1 MSVAGQDKG
10 EELAAALVTPNAELS
25 RQFTEAAAR
34 SAAFRIVAE
43 LSQYPAGRE
52 IEKRLRQEA
61 FDVVLMD
68 FSSDSEAASQL
79 TRWLA
84 GLRPPIPVIGLA
96 VAKDPQIVLEALRA
110 GASEFL
116 HAPFEAGAQRDA
128 VACLLRQ
135 RQPQRGPGAAPGKV
149 VALASAKPGSGA
161 SMLACQIVCALRRCT
176 GQKVLL
182 ADLDLSGGTAG
193 FYLGV
198 RHPHSVLDALEQ
210 ADSEGRAPLG
220 LLAAQRRG
228 VEVLPAPATP
238 YEGAI
243 KPGLL
248 QRLIESARHDYEWV
262 VLDLPSVFHRMSL
275 QSFWEAD
282 RAFVVSTSEL
292 PSLYLARK
300 AVALLNQLGLG
311 KERVQ
316 VLLNRTGA
324 REGMSGSE
332 LKKIF
337 DCAVE
342 ARFPDEPA
350 AVNRAVTAGEPLA
363 GESGLGRALEDF
375 AGRLAGLPAAER
387 RRANC
392 VWDASPAYSG
402 T

>member
-1 MSVAGQDKG
+1 M
-10 EELAAALVTPNAELS
+10 
-25 RQFTEAAAR
+25 
-34 SAAFRIVAE
+34 
-43 LSQYPAGRE
+43 
-52 IEKRLRQEA
+52 
-61 FDVVLMD
+61 
-68 FSSDSEAASQL
+68 
-79 TRWLA
+79 
-84 GLRPPIPVIGLA
+84 
-96 VAKDPQIVLEALRA
+96 
-110 GASEFL
+110 
-116 HAPFEAGAQRDA
+116 
-128 VACLLRQ
+128 
-135 RQPQRGPGAAPGKV
+135 
-149 VALASAKPGSGA
+149 ALASAKPGSGA
-161 SMLACQIVCALRRCT
+161 SMLACQIACALRRCT

-198 RHPHSVLDALEQ
+198 RHPHSVLDAFEQ
-210 ADSEGRAPLG
+210 ADSEQRVPLS

-228 VEVLPAPATP
+228 LEVLPAPAAP
-238 YEGAI
+238 YEGTV

-248 QRLIESARHDYEWV
+248 QRLIETARRDYEWV

-316 VLLNRTGA
+316 VLLNRTGV

-342 ARFPDEPA
+342 ARFADEPA

-387 RRANC
+387 RRATC